1 MREEEWVDAVLLG
14 ALERIEFGWEQGSLY
29 GDGGGLAV
37 SNEDALTFCLVGA
50 VNASAAALR
59 FDSLVR
65 SGGEAPARART
76 WRRSAIR
83 RRHRDVQRR
92 RREIEA

>member
-1 MREEEWVDAVLLG
+1 MRDKEWVGAVLLG

-29 GDGGGLAV
+29 ADGGGLAV
-37 SNEDALTFCLVGA
+37 SDEDALIFCLVGA

-65 SGGEAPARART
+65 SRAK
-76 WRRSAIR
+76 RRPCAHLAKIR
-83 RRHRDVQRR
+83 DPPPPS
-92 RREIEA
+92 